1 MKVRHLRDKFK
12 FCEQKEYWGG
22 GLTHSYLMT
31 RSLILM
37 MLLVSGVVSPLFSHG
52 IILAKDDIQLSEAL
66 NKLSKK
72 YEVFFSYD
80 ENTIEDVEVSYQPE
94 QYRNIEHALNELLA
108 GTSLRYKIF
117 DNRYIIL
124 YEESQEALSSLKGM
138 VRHLESVIDSQEEIS
153 NTRKKDRPI
162 SLLGPSVQIKIKP
175 VAFTVLGTVV
185 DQSGEP
191 LIGVNVQVKGTNKG
205 TATDFDGRF
214 TLEDVNENAILVF
227 SYIGYQTVEI
237 PLDARQS
244 IEVIMI
250 ADSELLDEVV
260 VVGYGTQKKVNLT
273 GSVAMI
279 EGDESQALW
288 MLCKVPFREL

>member
-1 MKVRHLRDKFK
+1 
-12 FCEQKEYWGG
+12 
-22 GLTHSYLMT
+22 
-31 RSLILM
+31 
-37 MLLVSGVVSPLFSHG
+37 
-52 IILAKDDIQLSEAL
+52 
-66 NKLSKK
+66 K

-108 GTSLRYKIF
+108 GTSLRCKIF
-117 DNRYIIL
+117 DDRYSIL
-124 YEESQEALSSLKGM
+124 YAESQEALSSLKGM

-153 NTRKKDRPI
+153 NTRKKARPI

-227 SYIGYQTVEI
+227 SYIGYQ
-237 PLDARQS
+237 
-244 IEVIMI
+244 
-250 ADSELLDEVV
+250 
-260 VVGYGTQKKVNLT
+260 
-273 GSVAMI
+273 
-279 EGDESQALW
+279 
-288 MLCKVPFREL
+288 